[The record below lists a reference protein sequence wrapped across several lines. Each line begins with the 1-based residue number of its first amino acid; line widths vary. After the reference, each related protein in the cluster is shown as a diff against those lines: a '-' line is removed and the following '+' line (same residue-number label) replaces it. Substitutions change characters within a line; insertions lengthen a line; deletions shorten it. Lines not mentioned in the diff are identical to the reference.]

1 MNNINLYPNQ
11 FVPHFTNGKLGSKPV
26 APSRPPFEIQY
37 MQSAAMAATT
47 ELGHHEKLCCFQ
59 VIWIKKGSGR
69 FMLDMETYQI
79 NDNILYFI
87 SPGQLHKVE
96 ANGMIEGYRI
106 NFSPE
111 FLKMSGGIS
120 SLPFA
125 AGFKDQTGASQVIR
139 VGQEIQLEI
148 ELVVKTMMQEYAN
161 EYPLKSEILMGL
173 LKIFIAYFSRRFETK
188 EPVEAQKS
196 DAELFNRFMLSLDNN
211 FVSKKN
217 VADYADEFSVTPN
230 YFSEII
236 KKVSGFTASHHIQQK
251 IVLEAKRALLC
262 SETTMKEIAFQ
273 LGFNDAAHFSKF
285 YKNVTGQNF
294 TEYKKER
301 N

>member
-1 MNNINLYPNQ
+1 MNSINLYPNQ
-11 FVPHFTNGKLGSKPV
+11 FVPHFNNGKLGSKPV

-96 ANGMIEGYRI
+96 TNGMIDGYRI

-111 FLKMSGGIS
+111 FLKMSGGMS
-120 SLPFA
+120 SLPFV

-161 EYPLKSEILMGL
+161 DYPLKSEILMGL

-188 EPVEAQKS
+188 EPVETQKS

-294 TEYKKER
+294 TEYKRER
-301 N
+301 T